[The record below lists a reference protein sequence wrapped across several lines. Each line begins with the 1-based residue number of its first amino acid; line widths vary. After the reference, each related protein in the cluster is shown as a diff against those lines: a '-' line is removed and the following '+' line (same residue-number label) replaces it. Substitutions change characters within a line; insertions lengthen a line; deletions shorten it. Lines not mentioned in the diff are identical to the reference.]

1 MGRKINRK
9 ELSKI
14 KAKLREQN
22 AVELEQQLQNQTIT
36 EDNPDNT
43 PKTLNDIKKAIREEA
58 KNSPDSQPAISKSAQ
73 IKNAKKKAREQ
84 MSSEPKTR
92 GIKWNHKI
100 GDLVLISH
108 RNVSEQSYGII
119 VSEDVDES
127 YNGTGSH
134 AVHYDRTLFL
144 VMSPSGNHWH
154 YAKSLAVCK

>member
-22 AVELEQQLQNQTIT
+22 AVELEQQLQNQTTT

-43 PKTLNDIKKAIREEA
+43 PKTLNDIKKAIREKD
-58 KNSPDSQPAISKSAQ
+58 KNSPNSQPTISKSAQ
-73 IKNAKKKAREQ
+73 IKKAKKKARKH

-108 RNVSEQSYGII
+108 RNASEQSYGII